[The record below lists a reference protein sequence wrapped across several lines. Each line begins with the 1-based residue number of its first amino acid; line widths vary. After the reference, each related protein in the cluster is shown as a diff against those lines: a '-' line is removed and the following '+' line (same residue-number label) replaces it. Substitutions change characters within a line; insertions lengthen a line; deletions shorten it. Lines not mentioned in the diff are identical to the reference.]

1 MNPSPGA
8 ARPRVL
14 LFSTLYPSGV
24 RPGHGIFVAARL
36 QQVLASGAVDAR
48 VVAPVPWFYS
58 TDSRHGDHALMAR
71 TARHERLE
79 GVEVEHPRYLLPP
92 KVGMHIAPF
101 MLAAGALPTL
111 KRLIRSG
118 FDFDV
123 IDAHYYYPDGVAA
136 ALLARHF
143 DKPLVITAR
152 GSDLNLI
159 ARHAVPRRL
168 MRWAASRADTSIA
181 VSQAL
186 ADTMASVGMAPSRI
200 RVLCNGVDLASFSPQ
215 PQAQARRALGWP
227 DVPTLIAVGNLVAL
241 KGQRLVIEALESL
254 PDHRLVLVGSGPD
267 EVALRS
273 LAQQRGLAGRV
284 QFCGRVEQRHLSA
297 HYSAADMLVLPSERE
312 GMPNVALESIA
323 CGTPVIA
330 TAVGGIPEIVDSPVV
345 GRLMNKRSADGVAAA
360 VREMCSQGI
369 DREAV
374 RRHAMRFGWDDTT
387 RAQLDIFRRLAAVR
401 RTLPKLT
408 ATGTTCH

>member
-1 MNPSPGA
+1 M
-8 ARPRVL
+8 
-14 LFSTLYPSGV
+14 
-24 RPGHGIFVAARL
+24 
-36 QQVLASGAVDAR
+36 
-48 VVAPVPWFYS
+48 
-58 TDSRHGDHALMAR
+58 
-71 TARHERLE
+71 
-79 GVEVEHPRYLLPP
+79 
-92 KVGMHIAPF
+92 
-101 MLAAGALPTL
+101 
-111 KRLIRSG
+111 
-118 FDFDV
+118 
-123 IDAHYYYPDGVAA
+123 
-136 ALLARHF
+136 
-143 DKPLVITAR
+143 
-152 GSDLNLI
+152 
-159 ARHAVPRRL
+159 
-168 MRWAASRADTSIA
+168 
-181 VSQAL
+181 
-186 ADTMASVGMAPSRI
+186 
-200 RVLCNGVDLASFSPQ
+200 
-215 PQAQARRALGWP
+215 
-227 DVPTLIAVGNLVAL
+227 
-241 KGQRLVIEALESL
+241 
-254 PDHRLVLVGSGPD
+254 LVGSGPD

-345 GRLMNKRSADGVAAA
+345 GRLMNKRSPDGVAAA

-408 ATGTTCH
+408 ATGTTRH